1 MNMNS
6 RKKINIAG
14 CLINLLF
21 ILISVA
27 CVVPLLLIA
36 ASSLSTEEAVHE
48 YGYALFPKEPS
59 LQAYEYIFQN
69 PIQLYYSY
77 GVTIFVTTVGTFFSL
92 LCTSMLAYVIAR
104 KDFKLN
110 RLFSFLVL
118 FTLLFS
124 GGMVPSYIMVTRYYH
139 LKDTILA
146 LILPYIIIPWHVFLM
161 KGFFGDISPSL
172 IEAAKIDGAHEVSI
186 FFRIIV
192 PISKP
197 AFATIGLF
205 CAFTYWNDWWLSLLY
220 IDNTR
225 LVSLQFYLY
234 RIMNTIQFLASS
246 MASRSITIDLGEL
259 PGETARM
266 ALCVLAAGPML
277 FIFPFFQ
284 KYFVRGLT
292 LGAVKE

>member
-1 MNMNS
+1 MKSYKTESM
-6 RKKINIAG
+6 IGNIIVNG
-14 CLINLLF
+14 IF
-21 ILISVA
+21 ILLSL
-27 CVVPLLLIA
+27 CCLLPLMLIA
-36 ASSLSTEEAVHE
+36 AASLSTEAGINLK
-48 YGYALFPKEPS
+48 GYS
-59 LQAYEYIFQN
+59 LLPREFSFQAYRFILQN
-69 PIQLYYSY
+69 PRQLFYSY
-77 GVTIFVTTVGTFFSL
+77 EVTIFVTAAGSFLSL
-92 LCTSMLAYVIAR
+92 LCTGMLAYVIAR
-104 KDFKLN
+104 KDFYFH
-110 RLFSFLVL
+110 RLFSFLIL

-124 GGMVPSYIMVTRYYH
+124 GGMVPAYIIVTRYYH

-161 KGFFGDISPSL
+161 KGFFNDVPVSL
-172 IEAAKIDGAHEVSI
+172 IEAAKLDGAREASI

-220 IDNTR
+220 IDSPR

-246 MASRSITIDLGEL
+246 MASRSITIDLGDL

-284 KYFVRGLT
+284 KYFIRGLT

>member
-1 MNMNS
+1 MIGDKNHRMA
-6 RKKINIAG
+6 KTLVINGI
-14 CLINLLF
+14 F
-21 ILISVA
+21 ILLSLA
-27 CVVPLLLIA
+27 CVVPLLLIVA
-36 ASSLSTEEAVHE
+36 ASLSTEAGINLR
-48 YGYALFPKEPS
+48 GYS
-59 LQAYEYIFQN
+59 LLPQDFSFQAYKYIFQS
-69 PIQLYYSY
+69 PKQLFYSY
-77 GVTIFVTTVGTFFSL
+77 QITITVTLVGSLASL

-104 KDFKLN
+104 RDFPLH
-110 RLFSFLVL
+110 RFFSFLVL

-124 GGMVPSYIMVTRYYH
+124 GGMVPTYIMVSRYYH

-161 KGFFGDISPSL
+161 KGFFSEMPVSL
-172 IEAAKIDGAHEVSI
+172 IEAAKIDGAMEGII
-186 FFRIIV
+186 FFKIIV

-197 AFATIGLF
+197 AFATVGLF

-220 IDNTR
+220 IDNPR
-225 LVSLQFYLY
+225 LISLQFYLY
-234 RIMNTIQFLASS
+234 RIMNTIQFLATS
-246 MASRSITIDLGEL
+246 MQTRSITIDLGDL

-292 LGAVKE
+292 MGAIKE